1 MNYVTFYVKQK
12 LGLMKTTRNLAG
24 RVLFVSSLVFLSA
37 FAFTSCDK
45 KDDDK
50 DNSKAM
56 FAVSG
61 NASSSQVVPPVTGSG
76 TATITGTYNSGNG
89 QMITTTNWTNLSGV
103 PITGGFY
110 IGAAGVNGS
119 LIGDLWSLGTGLST
133 SGTFSDTT
141 TLTSEQATEL
151 KSGNLYYSLATA
163 ANPNGEVRG
172 QLMATPQ

>member
-1 MNYVTFYVKQK
+1 
-12 LGLMKTTRNLAG
+12 MKTKKNLTTRT
-24 RVLFVSSLVFLSA
+24 FFIFSLVVLSA
-37 FAFTSCDK
+37 VAFTACEKKNDDK
-45 KDDDK
+45 K
-50 DNSKAM
+50 NGASM

-61 NASSSQVVPPVTGSG
+61 SASSSQVVPPVSGGG

-89 QMITTTNWTNLSGV
+89 QLVTTTNWSDLSGV

-110 IGAAGVNGS
+110 QGAAGVNGS
-119 LIGDLWSLGTGLST
+119 LIGDLWSLGTALTT

-151 KSGNLYYSLATA
+151 KNGNVYFSLGTA

-172 QLMATPQ
+172 QLTATPQ